1 MNGWLLRAVR
11 IGQFCL
17 RVIVPLAVL
26 LALGVVLIFFL
37 FPAADLWFVWK
48 VYRRFVDTV
57 ANTTGFNSYLVMAGA
72 LLGFVL
78 FYRGV
83 SLVLYSPFNRRKR
96 WLGIGILLVLAVA
109 YNLTLYAATKD
120 ASFGFQS
127 GTANKYYAITPT
139 GVRFYDRPGVD
150 TSYGIPL
157 QPVTPENIRNLEL
170 LRRGEFVPVDPLA
183 ARFFN
188 PITGAAELW
197 FTRDGAGPFTFYDKP
212 GYDPKTGATLQ
223 PVTHAVYLEWKK
235 AREDAE
241 QKRREALS
249 EQARREEDAA
259 KARRAAEERRTAA
272 ELECRI
278 EAERR
283 QKAGGQ
289 KSERSAETPRAV
301 VYELPGGGYIT
312 SAWGIATSS
321 FTNARPSYTDAL
333 YEKCVREALK

>member
-150 TSYGIPL
+150 PSYGIPL

-235 AREDAE
+235 AREDA
-241 QKRREALS
+241 
-249 EQARREEDAA
+249 A

>member
-150 TSYGIPL
+150 PSYGIPL

-183 ARFFN
+183 A
-188 PITGAAELW
+188 
-197 FTRDGAGPFTFYDKP
+197 
-212 GYDPKTGATLQ
+212 
-223 PVTHAVYLEWKK
+223 
-235 AREDAE
+235 
-241 QKRREALS
+241 
-249 EQARREEDAA
+249 
-259 KARRAAEERRTAA
+259 
-272 ELECRI
+272 
-278 EAERR
+278 
-283 QKAGGQ
+283 